1 MGAWR
6 RHPAARFSGQWRNSH
21 HGMDQHSAQQ
31 RAGGAARAGEVGPG
45 PTAAPPPLPPARSQP
60 TAAEVSGQETRPWPA
75 DRMPCCLWG
84 AWLQPESGAGWGR
97 RRCSLSSRVTRAPC
111 GAARQRRCRPCRHPA
126 GLSSPCTGGR
136 DVTEKCGTMAA
147 SWGAG
152 SGCLGRRGGGR
163 ARQPAPLPPRPRA
176 AQAGV
181 PAAAAHCQCRAA
193 AARLLL
199 VGVEG
204 LPLPAAMRG
213 GPLARPLPGGRTLAV
228 HVAFGTA
235 PVVGLLGSKGYPVT
249 FIYPPLTN
257 EALDVA
263 HHSAAGSRVRCT
275 RWVGWRAATAAQRP
289 RMARP
294 DLPEPHSCP
303 PGCVCV
309 AGGLRATLPRP
320 PQAAAAAPPPAPPP
334 APAARCGRP
343 GSLLQPR
350 SQGDQAILYESP
362 KRESGGCRPQQPS
375 IGHGRVRKGRKFKGA
390 AARLACIDPHCAI
403 SRHRC
408 APTRGCERAPPA
420 SGAPPPK
427 SRWQVPV

>member
-213 GPLARPLPGGRTLAV
+213 GPRLALRPRRVQALVVAVPRPAGQRAAVVPRARIRLLRVGGIRLAGGGHAEAPLLLRLCSQRCGKGDGGAATPYGPARLARAPQLPTWLCLRGWWPQGHVAQASTGSGGGAAAGACRPLRPPGEPAAATLA
-228 HVAFGTA
+228 
-235 PVVGLLGSKGYPVT
+235 GL
-249 FIYPPLTN
+249 
-257 EALDVA
+257 
-263 HHSAAGSRVRCT
+263 
-275 RWVGWRAATAAQRP
+275 
-289 RMARP
+289 
-294 DLPEPHSCP
+294 
-303 PGCVCV
+303 
-309 AGGLRATLPRP
+309 
-320 PQAAAAAPPPAPPP
+320 
-334 APAARCGRP
+334 
-343 GSLLQPR
+343 
-350 SQGDQAILYESP
+350 QGDQAILYESP
-362 KRESGGCRPQQPS
+362 KRESGGCRPPQPS

-403 SRHRC
+403 SRRHF